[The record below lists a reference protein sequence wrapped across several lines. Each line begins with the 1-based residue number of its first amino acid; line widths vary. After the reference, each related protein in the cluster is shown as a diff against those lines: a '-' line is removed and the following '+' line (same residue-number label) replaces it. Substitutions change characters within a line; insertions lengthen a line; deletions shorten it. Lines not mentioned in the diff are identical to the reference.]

1 MKYFI
6 NPTPSK
12 LSVRAQH
19 MLSSAVYYENAAAD
33 CRRVAKAVSK
43 AVMAPS
49 VLRDLDE
56 SANHYD
62 AKATEYMN
70 KALEMEANEKE
81 MEANEN

>member
-1 MKYFI
+1 MQYFI

-19 MLSSAVYYENAAAD
+19 MPSSAVYYENAAAD
-33 CRRVAKAVSK
+33 CRRDAK

-49 VLRDLDE
+49 VRRDLYE

-70 KALEMEANEKE
+70 KALEMEANE
-81 MEANEN
+81 N